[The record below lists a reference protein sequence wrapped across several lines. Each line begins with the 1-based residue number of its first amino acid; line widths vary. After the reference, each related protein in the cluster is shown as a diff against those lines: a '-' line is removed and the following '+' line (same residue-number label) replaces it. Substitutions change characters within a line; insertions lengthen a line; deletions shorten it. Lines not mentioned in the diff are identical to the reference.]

1 MSRSAE
7 VVRFFGGKE
16 RTFVFGLGEHERL
29 QAALN
34 DKMGVSLI
42 VQNLSGFVLGL
53 EVGMSVKEIAAAR
66 LLGDVR
72 IEQIREVIFAG
83 LVGSGMEPPEAGKLC
98 DLWVYKRP
106 LKESAPLAYA
116 IGLAAIDGPDDEVA
130 MGEQLGDAAEPPSQT
145 AVSASVKTAS
155 GRSARRTGTRRS
167 KSTG

>member
-1 MSRSAE
+1 MSRSGD

-16 RTFVFGLGEHERL
+16 RTFHFGLGEHERL

-34 DKMGVSLI
+34 DRMGVSLI
-42 VQNLSGFVLGL
+42 VQNLSGFCLAL

-98 DLWVYKRP
+98 DLWVYNRP
-106 LKESAPLAYA
+106 LKESAPVAYA
-116 IGLAAIDGPDDEVA
+116 IGLAAIDGPEDENA
-130 MGEQLGDAAEPPSQT
+130 MGELQGDAAEPPSQT
-145 AVSASVKTAS
+145 AAS
-155 GRSARRTGTRRS
+155 GSEKMASGPSGRRRATRRK
-167 KSTG
+167 KSTA